1 MRYFG
6 NDAVQLVALPEIMK
20 HAATIQTIPLR
31 SLVLL
36 LVSACA
42 RLDTPEDDL
51 FGTADMPQEALPVEA
66 VLAEPERYLDQP
78 VTVTG
83 TVHEVCQNAGCWLVL
98 RALDSA
104 AGLRV
109 HVARH
114 EDGIYAY
121 TVPQEIS
128 GRLATV
134 HGLLQVADQ
143 GAEEHYR
150 AESSAQPPGL
160 AEAPKF
166 EMVASGIRVS
176 PKSSI

>member
-1 MRYFG
+1 M
-6 NDAVQLVALPEIMK
+6 
-20 HAATIQTIPLR
+20 LR
-31 SLVLL
+31 P
-36 LVSACA
+36 
-42 RLDTPEDDL
+42 LDT
-51 FGTADMPQEALPVEA
+51 
-66 VLAEPERYLDQP
+66 
-78 VTVTG
+78 
-83 TVHEVCQNAGCWLVL
+83 
-98 RALDSA
+98 A

-114 EDGIYAY
+114 KDGSYAY
-121 TVPQEIS
+121 TVPPEVS

-143 GAEEHYR
+143 GAEEHYQ

-176 PKSSI
+176 PKAPI

>member
-1 MRYFG
+1 M
-6 NDAVQLVALPEIMK
+6 
-20 HAATIQTIPLR
+20 
-31 SLVLL
+31 
-36 LVSACA
+36 
-42 RLDTPEDDL
+42 
-51 FGTADMPQEALPVEA
+51 
-66 VLAEPERYLDQP
+66 
-78 VTVTG
+78 
-83 TVHEVCQNAGCWLVL
+83 L
-98 RALDSA
+98 RALDTA

-114 EDGIYAY
+114 EDGRYAY

-134 HGLLQVADQ
+134 RGLLQVADQ
-143 GAEEHYR
+143 SAEEHYQ

>member
-1 MRYFG
+1 
-6 NDAVQLVALPEIMK
+6 MK
-20 HAATIQTIPLR
+20 RAATIQNMPLV

-36 LVSACA
+36 LVCAACA
-42 RLDTPEDDL
+42 RLDTPKDDR
-51 FGTADMPQEALPVEA
+51 FGAADMPQEALPVEA

-83 TVHEVCQNAGCWLVL
+83 TVHEVCQKAGCWLVL
-98 RALDSA
+98 RALDTA

-114 EDGIYAY
+114 EDGSYAY

-134 HGLLQVADQ
+134 QGLLQVADQ
-143 GAEEHYR
+143 GAEEHYQ
-150 AESSAQPPGL
+150 AESSAQLPGL

>member
-1 MRYFG
+1 MQTMRW
-6 NDAVQLVALPEIMK
+6 A
-20 HAATIQTIPLR
+20 

-36 LVSACA
+36 LVCAACA
-42 RLDTPEDDL
+42 RLDTSEDDL
-51 FGTADMPQEALPVEA
+51 FGAADMPQEALPVEA

-83 TVHEVCQNAGCWLVL
+83 TVHEVCQKAGCWLVL
-98 RALDSA
+98 RALDTA

-114 EDGIYAY
+114 EDGSYAY

-143 GAEEHYR
+143 GAEEHYQ

-160 AEAPKF
+160 AEVLKF

-176 PKSSI
+176 PKASI

>member
-1 MRYFG
+1 MRR
-6 NDAVQLVALPEIMK
+6 A
-20 HAATIQTIPLR
+20 

-36 LVSACA
+36 LVCAACA

-51 FGTADMPQEALPVEA
+51 FGAADMPREALPVEA

-83 TVHEVCQNAGCWLVL
+83 TVHEVCQKAGCWLVL
-98 RALDSA
+98 RAPDTA
-104 AGLRV
+104 AGMRV

-114 EDGIYAY
+114 EDGSYAY

-128 GRLATV
+128 GRSATV

-143 GAEEHYR
+143 GAEEHYQ
-150 AESSAQPPGL
+150 AESSAPPPGL
-160 AEAPKF
+160 AEAPEF

-176 PKSSI
+176 PKSSISD